1 MDIIILVLLIITLI
15 VSTIS
20 LIRCWQ
26 NKENHGT
33 VQTEDL
39 RNEIRRDMQEQ
50 ISALR
55 SELSRTNTDNIT
67 LLAKHLRE
75 NTSESFRLQN
85 ETLRTALDAVQKQLE
100 QFEKRLS
107 SFAADNSRNLENIRT
122 SVSASLTQM
131 RDDNNK
137 KLDEMRKTVD
147 EKLQSEL
154 QKRMRESFAEV
165 SALMERLQKDIGSMR
180 SLADDVG
187 GLKKSLTNVK
197 TRGMMGEFQLES
209 ILREVFSASQFEKN
223 AHPNPDKPT
232 AVVEFAV
239 KIPTEDDNFIYLP
252 IDSKFPQDKYQ
263 AVIYAAESGSREQA
277 DAAMKQYL
285 SELKRCADEI
295 GKYIS
300 PPYTTDYAIM
310 FLPTESMYAD
320 AVNHGMLEELWKRS
334 KVYIAGPSTVAAL
347 LGSMQLSF
355 NNLAIRKRANEVF
368 GVLTEVRTE
377 FDRFAEALQKMQKHL
392 KQTDDDLSALIGT
405 RTKQMQRKLNRISQ
419 VALGEGEDETA
430 VPLLSDDDA

>member
-1 MDIIILVLLIITLI
+1 MDIALLVLLIVTLVI
-15 VSTIS
+15 STVS

-26 NKENHGT
+26 NQGEKGQP
-33 VQTEDL
+33 QTENL

-55 SELSRTNTDNIT
+55 SELTRTNTDNIT

-107 SFAADNSRNLENIRT
+107 SFAADNSQNLENIRT

-187 GLKKSLTNVK
+187 GLKN
-197 TRGMMGEFQLES
+197 R
-209 ILREVFSASQFEKN
+209 SQTL
-223 AHPNPDKPT
+223 KP
-232 AVVEFAV
+232 VE
-239 KIPTEDDNFIYLP
+239 
-252 IDSKFPQDKYQ
+252 
-263 AVIYAAESGSREQA
+263 
-277 DAAMKQYL
+277 
-285 SELKRCADEI
+285 
-295 GKYIS
+295 
-300 PPYTTDYAIM
+300 
-310 FLPTESMYAD
+310 
-320 AVNHGMLEELWKRS
+320 
-334 KVYIAGPSTVAAL
+334 
-347 LGSMQLSF
+347 
-355 NNLAIRKRANEVF
+355 
-368 GVLTEVRTE
+368 
-377 FDRFAEALQKMQKHL
+377 
-392 KQTDDDLSALIGT
+392 
-405 RTKQMQRKLNRISQ
+405 
-419 VALGEGEDETA
+419 
-430 VPLLSDDDA
+430 